1 MTIRY
6 RLLFSHLLVSL
17 TSSLLIT
24 AMFFM
29 HFSTVLTKDIK
40 RNLEIEASS
49 IMQEVDWHL
58 FERIQNIMAWQKLA
72 VMQDIRVHDIDKRLA
87 YFLYEMNKGYHGI
100 YDFLLVLDNQKKLIA
115 SSDLKFSYPIPDLH
129 QNTWQA
135 IDVDKQALYI
145 QSGTVANNFFCLG
158 IPIQDQFQVGI
169 LGYFYTAI
177 NWDGI
182 YRILE
187 SPLPF
192 LENSDHAYTLVVDQ
206 NNKIIAASQ
215 QLRKAGLLY
224 TQLPKSLRLKESVT
238 DAQNHSLPF
247 LGHLLLKEQI
257 TKVQTINT
265 PFLGANTWLVA
276 QAKSTGHRSYQGLG
290 WKVLVMHPKDNALQP
305 VYDIWK
311 ILLFFISFTT
321 ILTTILSFWNAQR
334 IAKPIIQ
341 LAKFT
346 RDYMLNP
353 KQTPPSI
360 QATGEIRELNEQF
373 NKMICY
379 LEQSQ
384 QDKVRMA
391 KFAVIAEMAATMAHE
406 IRTPLG
412 ILRSSAQMLSREK
425 NLSPIAEEMLGFI
438 NSETTRLNDL
448 VTTLLNSSQTRELH
462 FVKHDLAMAIEHI
475 LELLRATATKKH
487 IQINF
492 QKPNS
497 PCILA
502 YDWDQILQ
510 VFLNLVMN
518 AIQHTPKSGSIR
530 ITLSDEI
537 NHLLVLVTDTGSGI
551 SDEYKARIFEPFFTK
566 RQDGIG
572 LGLMVVQQ
580 IIHAHQ
586 GEIKVSDSASGG
598 ACFAI
603 QLPKDKEK

>member
-24 AMFFM
+24 AMFFV
-29 HFSTVLTKDIK
+29 HFSTVLTKDIN

-49 IMQEVDWHL
+49 IMQEIDWHL

-100 YDFLLVLDNQKKLIA
+100 YDFLLVLDRQKQLIA
-115 SSDLKFSYPIPDLH
+115 SSHLQFLYSTPDLH

-135 IDVDKQALYI
+135 MEVDKQTIYI
-145 QSGTVANNFFCLG
+145 QTGNLANHFFCLG
-158 IPIQDQFQVGI
+158 IPILDQFQVGI
-169 LGYFYTAI
+169 LGYLYTAVD
-177 NWDGI
+177 WDGI

-192 LENSDHAYTLVVDQ
+192 LENSDHAYTLVIDQ

-224 TQLPKSLRLKESVT
+224 TQLPKSLHLKKPVT
-238 DAQNHSLPF
+238 NPQNHALPF
-247 LGHLLLKEQI
+247 LSHLLLKEQV
-257 TKVQTINT
+257 TQVQTIHT
-265 PFLGANTWLVA
+265 SFLGENTWLVA
-276 QAKSTGHRSYQGLG
+276 QAKSTGHRSYHGLG
-290 WKVLVMHPKDNALQP
+290 WKVLVMHPAENALQP

-311 ILLFFISFTT
+311 ILLVFIAFTT
-321 ILTTILSFWNAQR
+321 LFTTILSFWNAQR

-353 KQTPPSI
+353 KQIPPDI
-360 QATGEIRELNEQF
+360 QASGEIHELNEQF
-373 NKMICY
+373 TKMIRH

-448 VTTLLNSSQTRELH
+448 VTTLLNSSKTRELH
-462 FVKHDLAMAIEHI
+462 FVQHDLAAVIEHI
-475 LELLRATATKKH
+475 LELLHATATKKH
-487 IQINF
+487 IQIDF

-502 YDWDQILQ
+502 YDWDQMLQ

-518 AIQHTPKSGSIR
+518 AIQHTPETGSIR
-530 ITLSDEI
+530 ITLRDEV

-586 GEIKVSDSASGG
+586 GEIKVSDSSSGG
-598 ACFAI
+598 ACFTI